1 MITISK
7 LNDVYLKIECE
18 KAIALELFDFFS
30 FLVPGA
36 EYMPTVKSK
45 LWDGKVRLYNIRTGT
60 IYVGLLPYILTLAK
74 NRNWKTTK
82 TYKDITNTYL
92 KSEEIDF
99 LTKLSLPFPLRQYQA
114 ETVAQALMKKRI
126 LILSPTA
133 SGKSL
138 VIYTLLRTIYSE
150 IHSQSLLIV
159 PTTSLVEQMYSD
171 FKKYS
176 KLDTWKAGT
185 NCHRI
190 YAGHPKDTNKPITIT
205 TWQSIFRQ
213 PKKWFEKYKTV
224 FGDEAHFFQA
234 KSLTN
239 IMTKLIDC
247 PYRIGLTGSLDDT
260 ECHKLVLEG
269 HFGTIYRSAT
279 TMALIKQGYLAS
291 LDINCIIFEYPSVI
305 TKQFQRLSYQDEIE
319 FIIGFQKRNEFI
331 RDLAINLKGNTLLLY
346 QRVDRHGKL
355 LIQLI
360 EDKLKKLKQFK
371 RKTFFIFGGTATE
384 TREAVRAITEEQ
396 NDAIIV
402 ASYGTFATGIN
413 IRNLHNVMFASPFKS
428 KIRNLQSIG
437 RGLRLGDRKTKAKLY
452 DLADDLTG
460 NNYTM
465 RHFNQRTKVYESEG
479 FEYKTNH
486 VLLR

>member
-1 MITISK
+1 M
-7 LNDVYLKIECE
+7 
-18 KAIALELFDFFS
+18 
-30 FLVPGA
+30 
-36 EYMPTVKSK
+36 
-45 LWDGKVRLYNIRTGT
+45 
-60 IYVGLLPYILTLAK
+60 
-74 NRNWKTTK
+74 
-82 TYKDITNTYL
+82 
-92 KSEEIDF
+92 
-99 LTKLSLPFPLRQYQA
+99 
-114 ETVAQALMKKRI
+114 
-126 LILSPTA
+126 
-133 SGKSL
+133 
-138 VIYTLLRTIYSE
+138 
-150 IHSQSLLIV
+150 
-159 PTTSLVEQMYSD
+159 
-171 FKKYS
+171 
-176 KLDTWKAGT
+176 
-185 NCHRI
+185 
-190 YAGHPKDTNKPITIT
+190 
-205 TWQSIFRQ
+205 
-213 PKKWFEKYKTV
+213 
-224 FGDEAHFFQA
+224 
-234 KSLTN
+234 
-239 IMTKLIDC
+239 
-247 PYRIGLTGSLDDT
+247 
-260 ECHKLVLEG
+260 
-269 HFGTIYRSAT
+269 
-279 TMALIKQGYLAS
+279 
-291 LDINCIIFEYPSVI
+291 
-305 TKQFQRLSYQDEIE
+305 
-319 FIIGFQKRNEFI
+319 
-331 RDLAINLKGNTLLLY
+331 AINLKGNTLLLY